1 MDLNEVRKDID
12 RIDGQMKPLFI
23 ERMDCAK
30 RVAAVKAQT
39 GGDVFV
45 LERELAI
52 IEKSLVGV
60 ENAIGAEYVA
70 FLRNLFSVSRH
81 YQYGL
86 LPEMQNKVITSALAT
101 AGLEENTPHSAVTVT
116 FKCFAKPSNLNI
128 LCNAIILSNIDIKE
142 MQVTTVDGI
151 QQVSMVLAGNLKDVK
166 FRAVLTQVAKES
178 KDFAIKKL
186 A

>member
-1 MDLNEVRKDID
+1 MDLNQVRKDID

-23 ERMDCAK
+23 ERMGCAQ
-30 RVAAVKAQT
+30 RVAAVKAQS

-52 IEKSLVGV
+52 IEKSLAGV
-60 ENAIGAEYVA
+60 DAAISAEYVG

-86 LPEMQNKVITSALAT
+86 LPEMQKKVIGSALAE
-101 AGLEENTPHSAVTVT
+101 AGLEENTPHSSVTVT
-116 FKCFAKPSNLNI
+116 FKCFAQPSNLNI
-128 LCNAIILSNIDIKE
+128 LCNAIILSNIAIKE
-142 MQVTTVDGI
+142 MQVATVDGI
-151 QQVSMVLAGNLKDVK
+151 QQVTMVLAGNLKDAK
-166 FRAVLTQVAKES
+166 FRAVLTQIAKES
-178 KDFAIKKL
+178 NGFTIKTL